1 MTIMKRPLLIALFAG
16 AAILIL
22 AVVLAVHLGVFSPAL
37 QTERV
42 VTPGIA
48 TAPASPPTSPDQSA
62 QERAS
67 RYNNDLKA
75 FTARRPQK

>member
-1 MTIMKRPLLIALFAG
+1 MKRPLLITLFAG
-16 AAILIL
+16 AAVLIL
-22 AVVLAVHLGVFSPAL
+22 AVVLAAHFGVFAPAL

-42 VTPGIA
+42 VTPAIA
-48 TAPASPPTSPDQSA
+48 TASASPTASPDQSA

>member
-1 MTIMKRPLLIALFAG
+1 MTTMKRPLLIALFAG
-16 AAILIL
+16 AAVLIL
-22 AVVLAVHLGVFSPAL
+22 AVVLATHFGVFSSAL
-37 QTERV
+37 QIERV
-42 VTPGIA
+42 ATPAVA
-48 TAPASPPTSPDQSA
+48 TASASPTASPDQSA